1 MKNLTQELQAR
12 FNTVTKIGTVNDSF
26 TKRVT
31 RFDSLIS
38 SFDDVSEGFI
48 LTDSSTLES
57 YEVTKYQLLGLVI
70 ENPAK
75 LTSIAIKKGGVD
87 NTMLSY
93 SASTV
98 TRKVEVTPETL
109 VVGMLKAHYEAE
121 INHLRRRL
129 ATSDVEAILAS
140 IEKTGT
146 FLLDDNVQDV
156 SKITSLINIEKYKE
170 QLNKFEGCFNPAKSA
185 AECIQTGNSK
195 GLQVTLF
202 DAEIVDGK
210 IQSLYKITDDTS
222 KEVINARLVDLG
234 FKGIKW
240 LGKTSLS
247 VDLG

>member
-12 FNTVTKIGTVNDSF
+12 FNTVTKTGTVNDSF

-93 SASTV
+93 SASSV
-98 TRKVEVTPETL
+98 ARKVEVTPESL
-109 VVGMLKAHYEAE
+109 VVGLLKAHYEAE
-121 INHLRRRL
+121 IQNIRARL
-129 ATSDVEAILAS
+129 ANSDIDSILGV
-140 IEKTGT
+140 IENTGT
-146 FLLDDNVQDV
+146 FSLDGNVQDV
-156 SKITSLINIEKYKE
+156 SEVTSLLNIEKYKE
-170 QLNKFEGCFNPAKSA
+170 QLSKFEGCFKPAKSA
-185 AECIQTGNSK
+185 AECTATGSSK

-222 KEVINARLVDLG
+222 KEVINSRLVDLG

-240 LGKTSLS
+240 SGKTSLS